1 MAGRPRSRIGVR
13 GPGNGREP
21 GQNQEIEGVPTLAV
35 RAAAALCG
43 TLTRG
48 AERERTRTM
57 PNPKRRHS
65 TRRTALRR
73 SHDFLT
79 ATGTSECPSC
89 HEKKLP
95 HQACGKCGV
104 YKGRQVLD
112 VKEAAK

>member
-1 MAGRPRSRIGVR
+1 MPDGNQDVVRPESGPERLGSLEAGLETKGIF
-13 GPGNGREP
+13 E
-21 GQNQEIEGVPTLAV
+21 
-35 RAAAALCG
+35 
-43 TLTRG
+43 
-48 AERERTRTM
+48 M

-79 ATGTSECPSC
+79 AVGVSECPAC

-95 HQACGKCGV
+95 HRACPKCGE
-104 YKGRQVLD
+104 YKGRAVID